1 MTRDITLLFTTRI
14 VRLFAYGFLSVVL
27 VLYLTEVGLSE
38 SQAGLLLTF
47 TLAGDAAVT
56 LWLTTTADRFGRRR
70 TLIVGALLMVLA
82 GVVFLLTRDPI
93 VLAVAAIVGVISPS
107 GNEIGPFL
115 SVEQA
120 GLTQLVTDRA
130 RTQTFAW

>member
-1 MTRDITLLFTTRI
+1 MSRDITLLFTTRI

-56 LWLTTTADRFGRRR
+56 LWLTTSADRFGRRR
-70 TLIVGALLMVLA
+70 TLIAGALLMVLA

-107 GNEIGPFL
+107 GN
-115 SVEQA
+115 
-120 GLTQLVTDRA
+120 
-130 RTQTFAW
+130 